1 MSTSIRSDANGPSY
15 IPRRFAPMQ
24 GLTLL
29 ERGRA
34 AVCAVAA
41 VLAAGTIVH
50 GMGVLGRSIWMGHP
64 DGDLASPLMR
74 VVVAVVIFALSV
86 RTGLDY
92 LFFLKEGGYLRLLP
106 QGVQFRDRWFRLQ
119 TVPWSELVSLPDAE
133 HVEMRGSD
141 GHTRSVKP
149 RIGFGVIEELPLLDT
164 LGAYRPDLAIA
175 KTRESLDRLC
185 QAPEVIDL
193 RAASSRAVTAPDV
206 QVIALRS
213 ARRPGLYKPGEVA
226 RLSPEG
232 LTIRTPFR
240 WSKDHTLSWSV
251 FTDLWV
257 VEALPGFLEPCI
269 CLWREVQRPDR
280 MIILPLE
287 AISDPVCL
295 LSTIYRHRPDLDRVQ
310 RSESRI
316 MAWQANL

>member
-15 IPRRFAPMQ
+15 IPRRFAPLHGFQ
-24 GLTLL
+24 LL

-34 AVCAVAA
+34 AVCAVVA
-41 VLAAGTIVH
+41 VVAAGTIVH
-50 GMGVLGRSIWMGHP
+50 DFGVILRSISMGHP
-64 DGDLASPLMR
+64 DVDLAPTLIR
-74 VVVAVVIFALSV
+74 LVVATVIFALTV

-92 LFFLKEGGYLRLLP
+92 MFFLKEGGYLRLLP

-119 TVPWSELVSLPDAE
+119 TVPWSQLVSPPNAE
-133 HVEMRGSD
+133 QVELRESD
-141 GHTRSVKP
+141 GHTRIVKP

-175 KTRESLDRLC
+175 RTRDSLDRLS
-185 QAPEVIDL
+185 QVSEVIDL
-193 RAASSRAVTAPDV
+193 RAASSRMMTAPDV
-206 QVIALRS
+206 QVIELRS

-240 WSKDHTLSWSV
+240 WSKDHTLSWDV

-257 VEALPGFLEPCI
+257 VEAVPGFLEPCI
-269 CLWREVQRPDR
+269 CLWREAQRPDR

-287 AISDPVCL
+287 GISDPVCL
-295 LSTIYRHRPDLDRVQ
+295 LATIYRHRPDLDRVQ

-316 MAWQANL
+316 MAWQTRL